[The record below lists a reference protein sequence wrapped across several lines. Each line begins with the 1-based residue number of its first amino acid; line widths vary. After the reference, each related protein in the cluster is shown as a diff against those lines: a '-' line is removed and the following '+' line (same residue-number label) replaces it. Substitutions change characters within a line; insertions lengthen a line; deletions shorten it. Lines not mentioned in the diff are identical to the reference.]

1 MRLKWRRRP
10 FERSRQIKVTALI
23 TVLILLLGLG
33 ILLDRQIMPIV
44 LQYSKT
50 SAETRITREINEAV
64 TEVLAELQPEYDT
77 LVTLTRDGE
86 ENVTSIETDMRRLN
100 QVKARVSTE
109 IADRIGNKEKLL
121 IRIPLGTL
129 FGGDLL
135 AGRGPM
141 ISIPVSVSGSVITN
155 IVSHFEAAGVN
166 QTFHRIEMEI
176 YTNVFIAVPTAP
188 TSVKMDTNFIIA
200 ESVLLGK
207 VPDSYTSVTGDDR
220 SAQEKIYDFS
230 DEF

>member
-10 FERSRQIKVTALI
+10 FGRHRRMSFGIF
-23 TVLILLLGLG
+23 ILLICLLGTWL
-33 ILLDRQIMPIV
+33 ILDRQVMPLV
-44 LQYSKT
+44 VAYSKT
-50 SAETRITREINEAV
+50 KAETHITREINEAV
-64 TEVLAELQPEYDT
+64 TEVLAELQPEYDR

-100 QVKARVSTE
+100 QVKAAVSTE
-109 IADRIGNKEKLL
+109 IAERIGSKEKLTVS
-121 IRIPLGTL
+121 IPLGTL
-129 FGGDLL
+129 LGSDLL

-155 IVSHFEAAGVN
+155 IISHFESAGVN

-176 YTNVFIAVPTAP
+176 YTTVFIAVPTAP
-188 TSVKMDTNFIIA
+188 TSMKMDTNFIIA

-220 SAQEKIYDFS
+220 SAQEQIYDFS